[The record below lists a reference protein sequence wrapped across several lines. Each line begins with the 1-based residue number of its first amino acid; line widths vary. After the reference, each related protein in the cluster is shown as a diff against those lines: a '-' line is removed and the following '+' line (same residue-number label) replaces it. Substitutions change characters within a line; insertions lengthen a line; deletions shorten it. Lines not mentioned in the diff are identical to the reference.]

1 MKGLLRLLVPG
12 GLVLLAALVAIRLL
26 DDATL
31 ALVTGR
37 YGIVLYGMG
46 ALLAVAFHRSRVV
59 AALAGL
65 ACVGLV
71 GAPSE
76 GGPDPFVPFAT
87 LLMALLGV
95 LALLRDR
102 GVASRAG
109 AAQLGE
115 AGVLAG
121 VTWLGI
127 RDPAWVAAFTDA
139 RVLPL
144 DLPWA
149 PSLPDWTVVIA
160 AGSLALTA
168 LGAWRWRGPVERAL
182 FLSVLTLAVAVLPW
196 VGDPEAHLLLMA
208 TGLVLTIS
216 VLETSYFMAYRD
228 ELTGLPARRALMR
241 ELEQINGTYTVAMVD
256 VDHFKQ
262 FNDKYGHDVGDQ
274 VLQLVAARLADGP
287 GGGKAYRYGGE
298 EFTLLYPGRV
308 KDHALRHAEAVRR
321 AVEIATFSLRA
332 WNRPRKKPAEGKKP
346 KKSKRPIKRPR
357 KLSVTVSIGLAD
369 SSNQADPAAVLKRA
383 DEALYDA
390 KRGGRNRVAQ

>member
-12 GLVLLAALVAIRLL
+12 GIVLLAAAVAIHVL
-26 DDATL
+26 DDARL

-37 YGIVLYGMG
+37 YGIVLYGVG
-46 ALLAVAFHRSRVV
+46 ALLAIAFHRSRVV

-65 ACVGLV
+65 ACVGLLATPV
-71 GAPSE
+71 D

-87 LLMALLGV
+87 FLMALLGFLALV
-95 LALLRDR
+95 RDRGVFSRAGAFQLVGAGALAGLTWALLRDPER
-102 GVASRAG
+102 VA
-109 AAQLGE
+109 E
-115 AGVLAG
+115 
-121 VTWLGI
+121 
-127 RDPAWVAAFTDA
+127 FTDA
-139 RVLPL
+139 RLLPVG
-144 DLPWA
+144 LPWA
-149 PSLPDWTVVIA
+149 PSLPDWTVVVA
-160 AGSLALTA
+160 LGSLVLTG

-182 FLSVLTLAVAVLPW
+182 FLSVVALAVAMLPA
-196 VGDPEAHLLLMA
+196 VGDPAAHMVLMA

-241 ELEQINGTYTVAMVD
+241 ELEQISGTYTVAMVD

-298 EFTLLYPGRV
+298 EFTLMYPGRV
-308 KDHALRHAEAVRR
+308 TDDALHHAEAVRR

-346 KKSKRPIKRPR
+346 KKPIKRPR

-369 SSNQADPAAVLKRA
+369 SSRLADPVAVLKKA
-383 DEALYDA
+383 DEALYKA
-390 KRGGRNRVAQ
+390 KREGRNRVAQ

>member
-12 GLVLLAALVAIRLL
+12 GVVLLAAAVAIRVL

-31 ALVTGR
+31 ELVTGR
-37 YGIVLYGMG
+37 YALVLYGVG
-46 ALLAVAFHRSRVV
+46 ALLAAGFHRSRVV
-59 AALAGL
+59 TALLGFS
-65 ACVGLV
+65 CVGLV
-71 GAPSE
+71 GSPAD
-76 GGPDPFVPFAT
+76 GAPDPWVPFAT
-87 LLMALLGV
+87 LLMALLGL

-115 AGVLAG
+115 VVVLAAL
-121 VTWLGI
+121 TWLGV
-127 RDPAWVAAFTDA
+127 RDPGWVAAFTHA
-139 RVLPL
+139 RLLPV
-144 DLPWA
+144 DLPWT
-149 PSLPDWTVVIA
+149 PSLPDWTLVVA
-160 AGSLALTA
+160 AGSLVLTG

-182 FLSVLTLAVAVLPW
+182 FLGVVALVASVLPS
-196 VGDPEAHLLLMA
+196 VGAPQAHMLLMA
-208 TGLVLTIS
+208 TGLVLAIS

-228 ELTGLPARRALMR
+228 ELTRLPARRALMG
-241 ELEQINGTYTVAMVD
+241 ELEQLGGTYTVAMVD

-308 KDHALRHAEAVRR
+308 KDDALPHAEAVRR

-332 WNRPRKKPAEGKKP
+332 WNRPRKRPAAGKKP
-346 KKSKRPIKRPR
+346 KKPIKRPR

-369 SSNQADPAAVLKRA
+369 SSQLADPAAVLKKA
-383 DEALYDA
+383 DEALYEA
-390 KRGGRNRVAQ
+390 KRGGRNRVAP